1 MGACS
6 QQCNGYNDDKADDK
20 KEKGRDQLLFYPGPG
35 FDGMVS
41 VVKSLDNGIK
51 TIGRKNNSQ
60 EKSKRQQP
68 ATWPFNDIHKGFAND
83 FFGGVWHYV
92 FNKVEQDYLEVF
104 NGNKRDQREKYNDH
118 WKYGQKKT
126 E

>member
-1 MGACS
+1 MNAKKESIFGKPIEDQDSAF
-6 QQCNGYNDDKADDK
+6 NKKPEEVKDKKADDK

-60 EKSKRQQP
+60 E
-68 ATWPFNDIHKGFAND
+68 
-83 FFGGVWHYV
+83 
-92 FNKVEQDYLEVF
+92 
-104 NGNKRDQREKYNDH
+104 
-118 WKYGQKKT
+118 
-126 E
+126 